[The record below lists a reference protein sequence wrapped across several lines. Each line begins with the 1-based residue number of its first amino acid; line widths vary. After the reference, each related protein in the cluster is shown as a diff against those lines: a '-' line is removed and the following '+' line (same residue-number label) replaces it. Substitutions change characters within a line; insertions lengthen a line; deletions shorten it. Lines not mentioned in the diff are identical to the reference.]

1 MSDPTAF
8 PRARIAVISLH
19 TSPLDQPGNG
29 DSGGMN
35 VEIRAL
41 SEGLAAHGV
50 AVDVYTRCAGRGVPE
65 VDRLGPTARI
75 IQVPAGPCAPVEKAT
90 LPGFLP
96 GFVGSVLARAEELG
110 PYDLIHAHYW
120 LSGRPAA
127 AAKARWGIPLVLSFH
142 TLGEVKNRAAGLGSS
157 EPPIR
162 MEGERDGIAVA
173 DRILVPTPS
182 EAHHLMD
189 LYGAERD
196 RIRVVPPGVD
206 PVLFAPGD
214 RAAARRALDLTG
226 DHVILFVGRLQRLK
240 APDVAIRAVAE
251 ARRLAPVAS
260 QGVVLAVVGGPSGT
274 DGPAYVERLR
284 RLAQEEG
291 IGDRVVFLPPRP
303 HRELPSLYRA
313 ADVLVMPSRS
323 ESFGLAALEAQACGV
338 PVVASAVGGLRTVVA
353 HGASGFLVPGHAPAS
368 YAERLV
374 EILRDPVLAGR
385 LAGGAREQALRFS
398 WDQTVEGVV
407 DAYGELLPDLVAAAR
422 AG

>member
-1 MSDPTAF
+1 MTDPTAF

-19 TSPLDQPGNG
+19 TSPLDQPGTG

-41 SEGLAAHGV
+41 SGGLAARGV

-75 IQVPAGPCAPVEKAT
+75 IQVPAGPCAPVEKASLT
-90 LPGFLP
+90 GLLP
-96 GFVGSVLARAEELG
+96 GFVDSVLARAEDRG
-110 PYDLIHAHYW
+110 PYDLVHAHYW
-120 LSGRPAA
+120 LSGRAAA

-157 EPPIR
+157 EPPVR
-162 MEGERDGIAVA
+162 LEGERDGIAGA

-182 EAHHLMD
+182 EADHLVG
-189 LYGAERD
+189 LYGAARD

-206 PVLFAPGD
+206 PHLFAPGD
-214 RAAARRALDLTG
+214 RAVARRALGLPG
-226 DHVILFVGRLQRLK
+226 DHLILFVGRLQPLK
-240 APDVAIRAVAE
+240 APEVAISAVAE
-251 ARRLAPVAS
+251 ARRLAPAAG

-284 RLAQEEG
+284 RLAQAEG
-291 IGDRVVFLPPRP
+291 IGDRVIFLPPRP
-303 HRELPSLYRA
+303 HHELPSLYRA
-313 ADVLVMPSRS
+313 ADALVMPSRS

-353 HGASGFLVPGHAPAS
+353 HGASGFLVPGHAPAP

-374 EILRDPVLAGR
+374 EILRDPALAGR
-385 LAGGAREQALRFS
+385 LAAGAREQALRFS

-407 DAYGELLPDLVAAAR
+407 DAYGELLPDLLAAAR

>member
-19 TSPLDQPGNG
+19 TSPLDQPGTG

-41 SEGLAAHGV
+41 TEGLAAHGV

-90 LPGFLP
+90 LSGLLP
-96 GFVGSVLARAEELG
+96 DFVDSVLARAEELG
-110 PYDLIHAHYW
+110 SYDLVHAHYW
-120 LSGRPAA
+120 LSGPAA
-127 AAKARWGIPLVLSFH
+127 AAAKVRWGTPLVLSFH
-142 TLGEVKNRAAGLGSS
+142 TLGEVKNRAAGLGIS
-157 EPPIR
+157 EPVVR
-162 MEGERDGIAVA
+162 LEGERDGISVA

-182 EAHHLMD
+182 EADHLVE
-189 LYGAERD
+189 LYGAARD

-206 PVLFAPGD
+206 PDLFEPGD
-214 RAAARRALDLTG
+214 RAAARKALGLPG
-226 DHVILFVGRLQRLK
+226 DRLILFVGRLQPLK

-251 ARRLAPVAS
+251 ARRLAPAVG

-274 DGPAYVERLR
+274 DGAAYVGRLR

-291 IGDRVVFLPPRP
+291 IGDRVIFLPPRP
-303 HRELPSLYRA
+303 HHELPSLYRA

-338 PVVASAVGGLRTVVA
+338 PVVASAVGGLRTIVA

-368 YAERLV
+368 YADRLV
-374 EILRDPVLAGR
+374 EILRDPGLAGR
-385 LAGGAREQALRFS
+385 LATGARERALRYS

-407 DAYGELLPDLVAAAR
+407 DAYGEFLPDLLAAAR

>member
-19 TSPLDQPGNG
+19 TSPLDQPGTG

-75 IQVPAGPCAPVEKAT
+75 IQVPAGPCAPVEKAS
-90 LPGFLP
+90 LPGLLP
-96 GFVGSVLARAEELG
+96 GFVDSVLARAEERG

-120 LSGRPAA
+120 LSGRAAA
-127 AAKARWGIPLVLSFH
+127 AAKALWGIPLVLSFH
-142 TLGEVKNRAAGLGSS
+142 TLGEVKNRAAGLGST
-157 EPPIR
+157 EPPVR
-162 MEGERDGIAVA
+162 LEGERDAIAAA

-182 EAHHLMD
+182 EADHLAG

-206 PVLFAPGD
+206 QAVFAPGD
-214 RAAARRALDLTG
+214 RTEARRALGLPDG
-226 DHVILFVGRLQRLK
+226 PVALFLGRLQPLK
-240 APDVAIRAVAE
+240 APDVAVRAVAE
-251 ARRLAPVAS
+251 ARRRAPGLA
-260 QGVVLAVVGGPSGT
+260 GDLILLVVGGPSGA
-274 DGPAYVERLR
+274 DGPAYVSALR
-284 RLAQEEG
+284 ELAEDQG
-291 IGDRVVFLPPRP
+291 GRVVFLPPRP
-303 HRELPSLYRA
+303 HRELPAVYRA

-323 ESFGLAALEAQACGV
+323 ESFGLAALEAQSCGI

-353 HGASGFLVPGHAPAS
+353 HGSSGFLVPGHAPGL
-368 YAERLV
+368 YAERLLEV
-374 EILRDPVLAGR
+374 LGDPSLAAQLSR
-385 LAGGAREQALRFS
+385 GAREHAMRFS
-398 WDQTVEGVV
+398 WDRTVEGVV
-407 DAYGELLPDLVAAAR
+407 DAYRELLPEGVAAAR